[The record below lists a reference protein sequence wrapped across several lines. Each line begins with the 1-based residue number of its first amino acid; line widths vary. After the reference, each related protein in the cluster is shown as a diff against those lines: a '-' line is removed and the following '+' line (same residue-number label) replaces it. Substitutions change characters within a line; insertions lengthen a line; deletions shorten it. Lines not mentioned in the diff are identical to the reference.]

1 MERLYRY
8 RSELQADLFWAEKQN
23 TSSWGQRMSD
33 HDDEFEAL
41 GGVDIK
47 TEIRLTLLIALCCVG
62 LLLAV
67 RLAAHLIA

>member
-1 MERLYRY
+1 M
-8 RSELQADLFWAEKQN
+8 K
-23 TSSWGQRMSD
+23 
-33 HDDEFEAL
+33 HDDGLDPIE
-41 GGVDIK
+41 GVDIK